1 MNEELNQELTK
12 LVNIHSDKT
21 NYLLTLL
28 ECDVTKIPE
37 SDYDEYRNKLN
48 IALTEKK
55 EAANNIINFLKTE
68 NNEK

>member
-21 NYLLTLL
+21 NYLLWLL
-28 ECDVTKIPE
+28 ECDVAKIPE
-37 SDYDEYRNKLN
+37 SDYENYLNKLSL
-48 IALTEKK
+48 ARSEKK

>member
-21 NYLLTLL
+21 NYLLWLL

-37 SDYDEYRNKLN
+37 SDYEEYRNKLN

-55 EAANNIINFLKTE
+55 EAANNIINFLRE

>member
-21 NYLLTLL
+21 NYLLWLL

-37 SDYDEYRNKLN
+37 SDYENYLNKLSL
-48 IALTEKK
+48 ARSEKK
-55 EAANNIINFLKTE
+55 EAANNIINLLSE